1 MLDAIFRPMTIR
13 GKTIRNR
20 LVVPPMVTD
29 FCTGDGKATERY
41 IAYHEEKAKGGW
53 GHIITEDYGID
64 PKGRGFSHVAGLW
77 NDEQMESHAELP
89 ARVHAYGAVILAQ
102 I

>member
-1 MLDAIFRPMTIR
+1 MTIR

-53 GHIITEDYGID
+53 GLIITEDYGID
-64 PKGRGFSHVAGLW
+64 PKGARIQPCGRSVERRTDGKSCRA
-77 NDEQMESHAELP
+77 ARP
-89 ARVHAYGAVILAQ
+89 ACMPTAP
-102 I
+102 